1 MQEGAVADPLGWK
14 VEQQVCLLQ
23 LGGDLQQVLSSREY
37 T

>member
-1 MQEGAVADPLGWK
+1 MQEGAVADPVRGQ

-23 LGGDLQQVLSSREY
+23 LRGDLQQFVLSRKN